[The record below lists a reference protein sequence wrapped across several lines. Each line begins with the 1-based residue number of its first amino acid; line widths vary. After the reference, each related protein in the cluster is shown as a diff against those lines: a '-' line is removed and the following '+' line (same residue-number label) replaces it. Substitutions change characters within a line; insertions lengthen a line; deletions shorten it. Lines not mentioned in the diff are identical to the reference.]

1 MSFLMFWLSLAMV
14 VYVYIGFPLLV
25 VLIGKLRN
33 RQVHRQSITPTVSFV
48 IAAYNEAQNIAERLD
63 NVLSQEYPSDALE
76 IIVASDGSNDATAS
90 IVASYASR
98 GVRLLDL
105 PRRGKIHALNDAVT
119 HANGEILVFS
129 DANIIFERQTLRLLV
144 RNFADP
150 EVGGVTGN
158 RIYTI
163 DSGSDSSSRGER
175 LYWSYDKWL
184 KQLESL
190 TGSIVSGDGAIHAIR
205 RELYQPLT
213 ASAVTDDF
221 AISTAVIEQGRRL
234 VFESE
239 ACAYEVAIPAAEREF
254 WRKVRLMT
262 RGLRGLI
269 LRKRLLNPFRYGFY
283 ALSLLSHKLLRRFVP
298 VFLILMFFFSILA
311 SADNRFYVGVVLAQT
326 CFYGL
331 ACVGYLGRRTN
342 IGQKKYFYIP
352 FFYCLAN
359 IAALFSI
366 IKLIRGDHIELW
378 NPQRHNIKA

>member
-1 MSFLMFWLSLAMV
+1 MNYLVFWLSLAMV
-14 VYVYIGFPLLV
+14 VYVYAGFPMLV
-25 VLIGKLRN
+25 VLVGKIRN
-33 RQVHRQSITPTVSFV
+33 RQVRKQSITPTVSII
-48 IAAYNEAQNIAERLD
+48 IAAYNEEQSIAERLD
-63 NVLSQEYPSDALE
+63 NILALEYPPDALE
-76 IIVASDGSNDATAS
+76 VIVASDGSTDATAS
-90 IVASYASR
+90 IVASYASH

-105 PRRGKIHALNDAVT
+105 PRRGKIPALNDAVT
-119 HANGEILVFS
+119 HAAGEILVFS
-129 DANIIFERQTLRLLV
+129 DANIIFDLHALRLLV

-158 RIYTI
+158 HIYTI
-163 DSGSDSSSRGER
+163 ESGSDSSSQGEH

-190 TGSIVSGDGAIHAIR
+190 TGSIVSGGGAIHAIR

-213 ASAVTDDF
+213 TSAVTDDF

-254 WRKVRLMT
+254 WRKVRLIT

-283 ALSLLSHKLLRRFVP
+283 ALSLLSHKLLRRLVP
-298 VFLILMFFFSILA
+298 VFLLLMLLSSILA
-311 SADNRFYVGVVLAQT
+311 SSGSAFYIGVALAQI
-326 CFYGL
+326 CFYSL
-331 ACVGYLGRRTN
+331 ACIGYLGRRTR
-342 IGQKKYFYIP
+342 IGQKKHFYIP
-352 FFYCLAN
+352 FIYCLAN
-359 IAALFSI
+359 IAALFSL

-378 NPQRHNIKA
+378 SPQRHNIKA